1 MLFLVRKSGKSE
13 SPKVRKMN
21 CIVKVIFCLAVRKVK
36 LVNWNITYGSQVIKQ
51 KLINIRNYPLTKK
64 IFPTLPEKPFGPPD
78 FRPLQKILSDFR
90 TSRLSDYLYTMNF
103 SSKLL
108 EDAVAE
114 FAKLPGVGQKTA
126 LRLVLHLLNQDKS
139 DVERFSATISKL
151 RNEIQFC
158 RICLNISDHPVCQI
172 CASPKRDHTMIC
184 VVEDTRDVMAI
195 ENTNQ
200 YNGVYHVLGG
210 LISPMDGIGPT
221 DLEVDSL
228 VERLTENDTKEV
240 IFALSA
246 TMEGDTTLF
255 YLHKRLKNFD
265 ITISTIARGIAFGG
279 ELEYVDE
286 ITLGRSI
293 ATRVLY
299 VNSLSK

>member
-1 MLFLVRKSGKSE
+1 
-13 SPKVRKMN
+13 
-21 CIVKVIFCLAVRKVK
+21 
-36 LVNWNITYGSQVIKQ
+36 
-51 KLINIRNYPLTKK
+51 
-64 IFPTLPEKPFGPPD
+64 
-78 FRPLQKILSDFR
+78 
-90 TSRLSDYLYTMNF
+90 MNF

-126 LRLVLHLLNQDKS
+126 LRLVLHLLNQDKE
-139 DVERFSATISKL
+139 DVEKFSKSVSKL

-158 RICLNISDHPVCQI
+158 RVCLNISDHPVCEI
-172 CASPKRDHTMIC
+172 CASHKRDHTIIC

-210 LISPMDGIGPT
+210 LISPMDGIGPS

-228 VERLTENDTKEV
+228 LDRLKENDVKEI

-246 TMEGDTTLF
+246 TMEGDTTIF
-255 YLHKRLKNFD
+255 YLDKRLKSFD

-293 ATRVLY
+293 ATRVPY
-299 VNSLSK
+299 INSLSK

>member
-1 MLFLVRKSGKSE
+1 M
-13 SPKVRKMN
+13 
-21 CIVKVIFCLAVRKVK
+21 
-36 LVNWNITYGSQVIKQ
+36 
-51 KLINIRNYPLTKK
+51 
-64 IFPTLPEKPFGPPD
+64 
-78 FRPLQKILSDFR
+78 LSDLPIIFYF
-90 TSRLSDYLYTMNF
+90 SNMNF

-114 FAKLPGVGQKTA
+114 FARLPGVGQKTA
-126 LRLVLHLLNQDKS
+126 LRLVLHLLNQNNE
-139 DVERFSATISKL
+139 DVARFTQSINKL
-151 RNEIQFC
+151 KNEIQFC
-158 RICLNISDHPVCQI
+158 KTCLNISDNEI
-172 CASPKRDHTMIC
+172 CEICSSPKRDHTLIC

-195 ENTNQ
+195 ENTSQ
-200 YNGVYHVLGG
+200 FNGVYHVLGG

-228 VERLTENDTKEV
+228 VKRLENSETKEV

-255 YLHKRLKNFD
+255 YLHKRLKTFD
-265 ITISTIARGIAFGG
+265 IIISTIARGIAFGG

-293 ATRVLY
+293 TTRVPY
-299 VNSLSK
+299 TNSLSR

>member
-1 MLFLVRKSGKSE
+1 
-13 SPKVRKMN
+13 
-21 CIVKVIFCLAVRKVK
+21 
-36 LVNWNITYGSQVIKQ
+36 
-51 KLINIRNYPLTKK
+51 
-64 IFPTLPEKPFGPPD
+64 
-78 FRPLQKILSDFR
+78 
-90 TSRLSDYLYTMNF
+90 MNF

-108 EDAVAE
+108 EEAVAE

-126 LRLVLHLLNQDKS
+126 LRLVLHLLNR
-139 DVERFSATISKL
+139 DVEEVQKFSSAVSRL

-158 RICLNISDHPVCQI
+158 QTCHNISDTAICEI
-172 CASPKRDHTMIC
+172 CASLRRDHSLIC

-210 LISPMDGIGPT
+210 LISPMDGIGPS
-221 DLEVDSL
+221 DLQVDSL
-228 VERLTENDTKEV
+228 VERLKENNIKEI

-246 TMEGDTTLF
+246 TMEGDTTIF
-255 YLHKRLKNFD
+255 YLHKRLKQFN
-265 ITISTIARGIAFGG
+265 INISTIARGIAFGG

-293 ATRVLY
+293 VTRVPY
-299 VNSLSK
+299 ENSLS

>member
-1 MLFLVRKSGKSE
+1 
-13 SPKVRKMN
+13 
-21 CIVKVIFCLAVRKVK
+21 
-36 LVNWNITYGSQVIKQ
+36 
-51 KLINIRNYPLTKK
+51 
-64 IFPTLPEKPFGPPD
+64 
-78 FRPLQKILSDFR
+78 
-90 TSRLSDYLYTMNF
+90 MNF

-108 EDAVAE
+108 ENAVAE

-126 LRLVLHLLNQDKS
+126 LRLVLHLLNQDKQE
-139 DVERFSATISKL
+139 VERFSTTISKL

-158 RICLNISDHPVCQI
+158 SVCHNISDNSVCEI
-172 CASPKRDHTMIC
+172 CSSHKRDRSLIC

-210 LISPMDGIGPT
+210 LISPMDGVGPS
-221 DLEVDSL
+221 DLQVDTL
-228 VERLTENDTKEV
+228 VERLKANETKEI

-255 YLHKRLKNFD
+255 YLHKRVKSFN

-293 ATRVLY
+293 ATRVPY
-299 VNSLSK
+299 ENSLSK

>member
-1 MLFLVRKSGKSE
+1 
-13 SPKVRKMN
+13 
-21 CIVKVIFCLAVRKVK
+21 
-36 LVNWNITYGSQVIKQ
+36 
-51 KLINIRNYPLTKK
+51 
-64 IFPTLPEKPFGPPD
+64 
-78 FRPLQKILSDFR
+78 
-90 TSRLSDYLYTMNF
+90 MNF

-108 EDAVAE
+108 ENAVAE

-126 LRLVLHLLNQDKS
+126 LRLVLHLLNQDKLE
-139 DVERFSATISKL
+139 VERFSSTISKL

-158 RICLNISDHPVCQI
+158 SVCHNISDQSVCEI
-172 CASPKRDHTMIC
+172 CTSHKRDHSTIC

-210 LISPMDGIGPT
+210 LISPMDGIGPS
-221 DLEVDSL
+221 DLQVDTL
-228 VERLTENDTKEV
+228 VERLKANETKEI

-255 YLHKRLKNFD
+255 YLHKRVKKFN

-293 ATRVLY
+293 ATRVPY
-299 VNSLSK
+299 ENSLTK